1 MYEEKTLNSKKCFTA
16 KAGGIRKNG
25 PAFNATNKFSTNTLL
40 INILNLNKLLTTNI
54 IRIVYTARYQG
65 NKAGYNIS
73 LFYKKK
79 KKYVNRYFYTNYDV
93 SLSTIV
99 TFNYWCVMKPCL
111 RLRIAND
118 EISSLTGEEANF
130 WNDLLEKCKSI
141 FAFLSIY
148 VSLINRLKSSPL
160 FKVQS

>member
-1 MYEEKTLNSKKCFTA
+1 MYEKKTLNSKKCFRA

-54 IRIVYTARYQG
+54 MRIVYTVRYQG
-65 NKAGYNIS
+65 NKASYNIS

-79 KKYVNRYFYTNYDV
+79 KRYANQYFYTNYDV

-99 TFNYWCVMKPCL
+99 TFNYWCVIKPCL
-111 RLRIAND
+111 RLRIPND
-118 EISSLTGEEANF
+118 KIFSLTGGEVNF
-130 WNDLLEKCKSI
+130 WNDLLEKRKSI
-141 FAFLSIY
+141 FSILLIY
-148 VSLINRLKSSPL
+148 VFLINRLKSSL
-160 FKVQS
+160 SI